1 MLVTST
7 LQIWEEL
14 NIPLRKFIIKR
25 VHQSDAED
33 ILQSVFYKIHT
44 NIDQIRNQ
52 QKIHAWV
59 YQIAHNAI
67 VDYYRNR
74 AVTVEFSMENADT
87 TTPNSIDSHITSEV
101 ADCLK
106 AMIEFLPEKYKEA
119 LLLTEFE
126 NLTQKEL
133 SERLGL
139 SISGAKSRV
148 QRARKKLQEVLLD
161 CCHIEFD
168 RSGNIADYRHKKSS
182 CKYC

>member
-1 MLVTST
+1 MISST
-7 LQIWEEL
+7 LTIWEEL
-14 NIPLRKFIIKR
+14 NIPLRNFIIKR
-25 VHQSDAED
+25 VPESDAED
-33 ILQSVFYKIHT
+33 ILQNVFYKIHN
-44 NIDQIRNQ
+44 NIDQVRNE
-52 QKIHAWV
+52 QKIHSWV

-74 AVTVEFSMENADT
+74 KLAVEFSIEDITIA
-87 TTPNSIDSHITSEV
+87 TPNPTDSSIPNEI

-106 AMIEFLPEKYKEA
+106 SMINSLPEKYKEA

-126 NLTQKEL
+126 NLSQKEL

-139 SISGAKSRV
+139 SLSGAKSRV
-148 QRARKKLQEVLLD
+148 QRARKKLQEILLE

-168 RSGNIADYRHKKSS
+168 HSGNIADYQHKKST

>member
-1 MLVTST
+1 MNMST
-7 LQIWEEL
+7 LQIWEKF
-14 NIPLRKFIIKR
+14 NIPLRKFIIQR
-25 VHQSDAED
+25 VHQSDVED
-33 ILQSVFYKIHT
+33 ILQNVFCKIHN

-52 QKIHAWV
+52 NKIHAWV
-59 YQIAHNAI
+59 YQIAHHAI
-67 VDYYRNR
+67 IDYYRSR
-74 AVTVEFSMENADT
+74 EVTVELSMVNADT
-87 TTPNSIDSHITSEV
+87 VTPNPTDSHITHEI
-101 ADCLK
+101 ADCLT
-106 AMIEFLPEKYKEA
+106 AMIDSLPEKYQEA

-148 QRARKKLQEVLLD
+148 QRARKKLQKVLLD

-168 RSGNIADYRHKKSS
+168 HSGNIADYRHKKST